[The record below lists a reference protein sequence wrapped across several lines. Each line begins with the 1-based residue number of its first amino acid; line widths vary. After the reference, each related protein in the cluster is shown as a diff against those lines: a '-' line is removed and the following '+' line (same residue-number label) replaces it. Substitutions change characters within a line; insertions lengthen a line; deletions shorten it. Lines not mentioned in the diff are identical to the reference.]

1 MTISMNKRRPVIIG
15 PDTPNWPKST
25 DIWFNTTDNTVS
37 RYNSATS
44 QWDAVG
50 SNANAIIAQ
59 IVGSAPATLDTL
71 DEIAQAL
78 SDNPNILDL
87 YLAKSTYASASAN
100 FATTASLN
108 NKLDTSTYA
117 SASANFATT
126 ASLNN
131 KLDTSTYASASANFA
146 TTTQLN
152 NKLDTTTYAAA
163 SAGFTPGLVNI
174 VPSSATAG
182 SGTSSVST
190 LGTIILSNAST
201 ISLDGIFSSA
211 YNNYKIIVN
220 LTLTGGAYLT
230 SRLRTNSGNDTTST
244 AYYSGLFRMNY
255 FQGTTATDAN
265 GVVSSFTKLGLASGY
280 GDVSATYDIFSPF
293 DSNRNTVISGS
304 QSSRAAW
311 LASIGASF
319 EPTTS
324 FTGIWFAPSTG
335 NMSGTISVYAYND

>member
-1 MTISMNKRRPVIIG
+1 MTFSVNKRRPVVIG
-15 PDTPNWPKST
+15 PYTPAWPKET

-37 RYNSATS
+37 RYNATTS
-44 QWDAVG
+44 QWDAIG

-100 FATTASLN
+100 FATT
-108 NKLDTSTYA
+108 
-117 SASANFATT
+117 
-126 ASLNN
+126 
-131 KLDTSTYASASANFA
+131 
-146 TTTQLN
+146 TQLN
-152 NKLDTTTYAAA
+152 NKLDITTYAAA

-190 LGTIILSNAST
+190 LGTITLSNAST

-255 FQGTTATDAN
+255 FQGTTATDSE

-304 QSSRAAW
+304 QSSRAGW

-335 NMSGTISVYAYND
+335 NMSGTICVYAYND

>member
-87 YLAKSTYASASAN
+87 YLAK
-100 FATTASLN
+100 
-108 NKLDTSTYA
+108 STYA